1 MKSPFGSASAG
12 VDDHAAADKML
23 PSQGSRPPRR
33 SNKKKFVIGG
43 AIIAIIVIIALAVGL
58 GVGLTRKHNKASDV
72 DIDHFNSTGELGNAP
87 NRTAMW
93 RPAVDTKWQ
102 IVLSRPLDL
111 DNGDGYPV
119 TPQATVYDIDVFDNP
134 QQTIQ
139 RLQTAG
145 IRVICYFS
153 AGSYEDW
160 RPDKGAFLE
169 SDMGKPLDGWK
180 GERWLNVSSEN
191 VRSIMRQR
199 IKLAAS
205 KGCDAID
212 PDNIDGYDNS
222 NGIDLTQE
230 QAADYI
236 RFLSREAAQYNMT
249 TGLKNAAGI
258 VDDVLDDVA
267 FSVNEECKEKSE
279 CTSYD
284 GFINANKPVFNI
296 EYPKDA
302 GNGLSDSSKNRF
314 CDDSKQENAGSNRFS
329 TVIKKMNLDGWVQYC
344 DGERVESKT
353 L

>member
-1 MKSPFGSASAG
+1 
-12 VDDHAAADKML
+12 
-23 PSQGSRPPRR
+23 
-33 SNKKKFVIGG
+33 
-43 AIIAIIVIIALAVGL
+43 
-58 GVGLTRKHNKASDV
+58 
-72 DIDHFNSTGELGNAP
+72 
-87 NRTAMW
+87 MW

-102 IVLSRPLDL
+102 IVLSRPLEL

-119 TPQATVYDIDVFDNP
+119 TPQATVYDIDVFDNS

-139 RLQTAG
+139 RLQDAG
-145 IRVICYFS
+145 IKVICYFS

-160 RPDKGAFLE
+160 RPDKAAFLE

-199 IKLAAS
+199 IKLSAS

-212 PDNIDGYDNS
+212 PDNIDGYDNK
-222 NGIDLTQE
+222 NGIDLTQD

-249 TGLKNAAGI
+249 TGLKNAAAI
-258 VDDVLDDVA
+258 INDVLDDVV
-267 FSVNEECKEKSE
+267 FSVNEQCKEKSE
-279 CTSYD
+279 CDSYD

-296 EYPKDA
+296 EYPHDA

-314 CDDSKQENAGSNRFS
+314 CDDNKPENAGSNRFS
-329 TVIKKMNLDGWVQYC
+329 TVIKKMNLDGWVEYC